1 MCFRKPVCALC
12 LQDKYSTGGGKLQY
26 PKTGIVAPKPGKRV
40 QKMGNT
46 TVSFLQQVL
55 EQLHERQRE
64 LGYSNETLMQL
75 TKISKTTFYNI
86 WRDRDVTHMDMYHI
100 ERLCEALKIELSANI
115 QDSPAEKIEISEEV
129 KAEVAANTA
138 DLLTTRKEV
147 IEQQG
152 EKIEDLSA
160 QLTEKQ
166 QIEDEH
172 LRQILEMHS
181 EIRVL
186 HENYSRR
193 IEELQRELSRR
204 CDQICELAMKV
215 AEK

>member
-1 MCFRKPVCALC
+1 
-12 LQDKYSTGGGKLQY
+12 
-26 PKTGIVAPKPGKRV
+26 
-40 QKMGNT
+40 MGNT

-64 LGYSNETLMQL
+64 LGYTNETLMQL

-100 ERLCEALKIELSANI
+100 ERLCEALKIKLSANI

-129 KAEVAANTA
+129 KVEVAANTA
-138 DLLTTRKEV
+138 DLLTKRKEV

-160 QLTEKQ
+160 QIAEKQ
-166 QIEDEH
+166 QIENEYTQ
-172 LRQILEMHS
+172 QIIAMHN
-181 EIRVL
+181 EIRQL
-186 HENYSRR
+186 HEDYNRR
-193 IEELQRELSRR
+193 IEELQHELNRR
-204 CDQICELAMKV
+204 QDQLCEIFVKYAGK
-215 AEK
+215 